1 MRVSITDI
9 SVVDILRQDF
19 FADCS
24 GCLDG
29 DRMTGKPEVI
39 SANPIR
45 VIYFGLADNTSAERL
60 QLDVARVV

>member
-1 MRVSITDI
+1 LATVPTISLLRHHTKQDI
-9 SVVDILRQDF
+9 
-19 FADCS
+19 FAQS
-24 GCLDG
+24 GFG
-29 DRMTGKPEVI
+29 RMTGKPEVI

>member
-1 MRVSITDI
+1 
-9 SVVDILRQDF
+9 
-19 FADCS
+19 
-24 GCLDG
+24 
-29 DRMTGKPEVI
+29 MTGKPEVI